1 MRARLAAVLAAAL
14 CAALVLP
21 ARAGGSR
28 LTILFTNDVRGYV
41 EPCG

>member
-1 MRARLAAVLAAAL
+1 MKARLAAVLAVALSAAL
-14 CAALVLP
+14 ILP
-21 ARAGGSR
+21 ARAGSSR